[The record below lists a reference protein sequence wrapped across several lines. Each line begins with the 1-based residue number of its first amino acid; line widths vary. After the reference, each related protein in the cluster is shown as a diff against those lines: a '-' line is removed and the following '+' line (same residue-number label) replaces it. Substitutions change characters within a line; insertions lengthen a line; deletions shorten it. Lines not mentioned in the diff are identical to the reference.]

1 MSCFAGVSVF
11 PFRSIP
17 ISWKWRATWGNLA
30 GGVKLELLAGNPGC
44 WDWCLCPR
52 RTLPL
57 ATYHSKSHWSCTS
70 IILRYESIWYHMHIN
85 ILNLEFSPNSKC
97 FCCFCT
103 SNVSSIPSSPWNLLC
118 SVTIWT
124 YSPCPDIP
132 LCPESWWYTSSI
144 HAIVH
149 NSYFWDFA
157 NLKFIMNPWCEIQ
170 FSVQFHT
177 LQHFNKSEVFNL
189 YTWWFRIRTPGW
201 SKTPMSRKVSC
212 WPKPISGRTRLD
224 RCCTVP
230 REVHGYQ
237 MRYSMLNLPK
247 DPKDTLWLCQNSYW
261 KWP

>member
-1 MSCFAGVSVF
+1 MILQPDRWVDHWNCWQETLVAETGAYVPGGSSLW
-11 PFRSIP
+11 RP
-17 ISWKWRATWGNLA
+17 I
-30 GGVKLELLAGNPGC
+30 
-44 WDWCLCPR
+44 
-52 RTLPL
+52 TL
-57 ATYHSKSHWSCTS
+57 SKSHWSYTS

-124 YSPCPDIP
+124 YSPCPAIP

-149 NSYFWDFA
+149 NSYIWDFE
-157 NLKFIMNPWCEIQ
+157 NLKVIVNPWCEIQ
-170 FSVQFHT
+170 FSVQLHT

-189 YTWWFRIRTPGW
+189 YTWWFKIRTPGW

-224 RCCTVP
+224 RCCTVS
-230 REVHGYQ
+230 RCLEKFMTRCGTAVG
-237 MRYSMLNLPK
+237 LACL
-247 DPKDTLWLCQNSYW
+247 L
-261 KWP
+261 

>member
-1 MSCFAGVSVF
+1 
-11 PFRSIP
+11 
-17 ISWKWRATWGNLA
+17 
-30 GGVKLELLAGNPGC
+30 
-44 WDWCLCPR
+44 
-52 RTLPL
+52 
-57 ATYHSKSHWSCTS
+57 
-70 IILRYESIWYHMHIN
+70 MHIN

-124 YSPCPDIP
+124 YSPCPAIP

-149 NSYFWDFA
+149 NSYIWDFE
-157 NLKFIMNPWCEIQ
+157 NLKFIVNPWCEIQ
-170 FSVQFHT
+170 FSVQLHT

-189 YTWWFRIRTPGW
+189 YTWWFKIRTPGW

-224 RCCTVP
+224 RCCTVS
-230 REVHGYQ
+230 RCLEKFMTRCGTVCSTCQRIQRIAWRDEIVFWCLLFLYV
-237 MRYSMLNLPK
+237 SMLQEISQPLSHALIGHPRPWLAKLYPADGAGWQPK
-247 DPKDTLWLCQNSYW
+247 MDSF
-261 KWP
+261 

>member
-1 MSCFAGVSVF
+1 MHLNH
-11 PFRSIP
+11 
-17 ISWKWRATWGNLA
+17 T
-30 GGVKLELLAGNPGC
+30 
-44 WDWCLCPR
+44 
-52 RTLPL
+52 T
-57 ATYHSKSHWSCTS
+57 
-70 IILRYESIWYHMHIN
+70 IWYHMHIN
-85 ILNLEFSPNSKC
+85 ILNLEFSPKSKC

-103 SNVSSIPSSPWNLLC
+103 SNVSSIPSSPWNILC

-124 YSPCPDIP
+124 YSPCPAIP

-149 NSYFWDFA
+149 NSYIWDFA

-189 YTWWFRIRTPGW
+189 YTWWFKIRTPGW

-224 RCCTVP
+224 RCLEKSMP
-230 REVHGYQ
+230 RDVHGYQ
-237 MRYSMLNLPK
+237 MRYCMLNLPK
-247 DPKDTLWLCQNSYW
+247 DPKDSLERWDCFLMFIVSMLQEISQPLSHALIGHPRPWLAKLYPADGAGWQPKMDSF
-261 KWP
+261 